1 MKARNSELDIS
12 VLPNNTDRLKMKPGQ
27 LLGSTSNTPL
37 LGYSCAPKP
46 YSISCTVHE
55 KVSYKFLQDGIK
67 QQNSTSKILVN
78 NLFREIVLSSL
89 VIIFK
94 IELVTNSSHGTRK
107 HIVDKNNSN

>member
-1 MKARNSELDIS
+1 MKDRNSELDIS

-55 KVSYKFLQDGIK
+55 KNKLKVVARWYLTTKM
-67 QQNSTSKILVN
+67 
-78 NLFREIVLSSL
+78 
-89 VIIFK
+89 
-94 IELVTNSSHGTRK
+94 ELNEK
-107 HIVDKNNSN
+107 